1 MNLNFE
7 FGSREAATP
16 AAVGA
21 VYSIDVF
28 VRESVVDSRAMR
40 LRGRLPCPSR
50 CWSVCVCVSLS
61 HVSSAIARSACF
73 RCAAGRGG

>member
-28 VRESVVDSRAMR
+28 VRETVVDSRAMR
-40 LRGRLPCPSR
+40 LRGRLPCPSPLLVR
-50 CWSVCVCVSLS
+50 VCVCVSLS
-61 HVSSAIARSACF
+61 LT
-73 RCAAGRGG
+73 